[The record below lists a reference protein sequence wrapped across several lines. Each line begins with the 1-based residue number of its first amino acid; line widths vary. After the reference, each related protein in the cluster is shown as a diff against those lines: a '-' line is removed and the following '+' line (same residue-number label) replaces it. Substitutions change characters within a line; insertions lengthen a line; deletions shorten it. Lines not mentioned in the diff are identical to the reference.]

1 MYFIHF
7 DVNLVLKNLKQLNI
21 IHFTLVIIVKGL
33 WLNLE
38 QATEEYVIN
47 NLSMELWVQVLA
59 GLEAKRYKRMRRII
73 ANAGDFTGLM

>member
-1 MYFIHF
+1 MKY
-7 DVNLVLKNLKQLNI
+7 LNI

-47 NLSMELWVQVLA
+47 NLSMELWLQVLA
-59 GLEAKRYKRMRRII
+59 GLEAKRYKRIKKLL
-73 ANAGDFTGLM
+73 LMLEILQD